1 MNNTNNR
8 TIYRLIAMTLLL
20 SVALSVASC
29 NTKETKNKN
38 TKISADSPWYDAEII
53 DFKPD
58 IDTNKQLYNLSH
70 KVAGSDENN
79 LAILSDGSYQVSNWD
94 EVDYQDWVIK
104 VVTLIDRK
112 TKQTARTVD
121 VVGILGN
128 NAFPT
133 NVTYE
138 DGKIFACAD
147 TFDPDTGTSMN
158 IEYEIDPV
166 TEKVIN
172 TRDINNNGGSATGWI
187 LDSYNIGKYRILPE
201 QVDTGTELYY
211 LLKIIAPDETM
222 TEVKLQD
229 SSDSIYDIPVIMPLD
244 ETTALIP
251 AAMSRE
257 YKFFRLDLKT
267 NKLTKANKG
276 DYSWIDVEQLR
287 DDVQA
292 DLIAQHIVDGIG
304 RVGNESLTDGMKK
317 CFNLQ
322 AAYP

>member
-1 MNNTNNR
+1 MIT
-8 TIYRLIAMTLLL
+8 
-20 SVALSVASC
+20 
-29 NTKETKNKN
+29 
-38 TKISADSPWYDAEII
+38 
-53 DFKPD
+53 
-58 IDTNKQLYNLSH
+58 
-70 KVAGSDENN
+70 
-79 LAILSDGSYQVSNWD
+79 
-94 EVDYQDWVIK
+94 

-276 DYSWIDVEQLR
+276 DYSWIDVEQLSGSFNSPDGNVYTTTTKGISQINIENKKVEQILDFDWCGVNR
-287 DDVQA
+287 NYTHR
-292 DLIAQHIVDGIG
+292 LRIVDCSDDKILLCGSYDSTNMFKS
-304 RVGNESLTDGMKK
+304 VFVQNYVSK
-317 CFNLQ
+317 
-322 AAYP
+322 